1 MGVTINYLLL
11 IVNGQQL
18 FKKGGG
24 GDIALEVTS
33 YQLPVT
39 SNRCKY
45 DRKSFNLL
53 SQAHTISV
61 TEIRTENSN

>member
-39 SNRCKY
+39 SY
-45 DRKSFNLL
+45 QLLLLLL
-53 SQAHTISV
+53 STIN
-61 TEIRTENSN
+61 NSAKRIQNWR

>member
-24 GDIALEVTS
+24 DIALEVTS

-39 SNRCKY
+39 SNQ
-45 DRKSFNLL
+45 LL
-53 SQAHTISV
+53 LLLLLLLI
-61 TEIRTENSN
+61 INNSAKRIQNWG

>member
-18 FKKGGG
+18 FKKRGG

-39 SNRCKY
+39 SNQ
-45 DRKSFNLL
+45 LL
-53 SQAHTISV
+53 LLLLLLLI
-61 TEIRTENSN
+61 INNSAKRIQNWG

>member
-24 GDIALEVTS
+24 ALRSEFVII
-33 YQLPVT
+33 
-39 SNRCKY
+39 
-45 DRKSFNLL
+45 
-53 SQAHTISV
+53 HTKILIPTKNV
-61 TEIRTENSN
+61 EKIEGGALRAEFK